1 MEPFYLFHSTSHSTY
16 WRNFCVVPLKIQL
29 FELNNLLGFYLNSL
43 KDALIKALIDDC
55 VYPLI

>member
-1 MEPFYLFHSTSHSTY
+1 MEPFYLFHSTSHSSY
-16 WRNFCVVPLKIQL
+16 RRNFCVVPLKIQL